1 MFARPTRIPALL
13 IDSSTGEADELR
25 ATKGESMKRSLMLI
39 SGLAGA
45 FAAQPAAA
53 ATVVVYTNPET
64 LERRVVVVDPKG
76 PDRLIMCMLPP
87 GEAGCQQV
95 SPRAVR

>member
-1 MFARPTRIPALL
+1 
-13 IDSSTGEADELR
+13 
-25 ATKGESMKRSLMLI
+25 MKRSLLLLF
-39 SGLAGA
+39 GLASI
-45 FAAQPAAA
+45 AAAGPAAA

-64 LERRVVVVDPKG
+64 LERRVVVVDPQG

-95 SPRAVR
+95 SLRAR

>member
-1 MFARPTRIPALL
+1 
-13 IDSSTGEADELR
+13 
-25 ATKGESMKRSLMLI
+25 MKRSLLLLT
-39 SGLAGA
+39 GLASI
-45 FAAQPAAA
+45 AAAEPAAA

-95 SPRAVR
+95 SLRATR

>member
-1 MFARPTRIPALL
+1 MRRSLLL
-13 IDSSTGEADELR
+13 IFGFA
-25 ATKGESMKRSLMLI
+25 A
-39 SGLAGA
+39 A
-45 FAAQPAAA
+45 AAQPAAA

-76 PDRLIMCMLPP
+76 PDRLIVCMLPP

-95 SPRAVR
+95 PATRRSR

>member
-1 MFARPTRIPALL
+1 
-13 IDSSTGEADELR
+13 
-25 ATKGESMKRSLMLI
+25 MKRSLLLL
-39 SGLAGA
+39 SGLSSIAAAG
-45 FAAQPAAA
+45 PAAA

-76 PDRLIMCMLPP
+76 PDRLIMCMRPP

>member
-1 MFARPTRIPALL
+1 
-13 IDSSTGEADELR
+13 
-25 ATKGESMKRSLMLI
+25 MKRSLLLL
-39 SGLAGA
+39 SGLSSIAAAG
-45 FAAQPAAA
+45 PAAA

>member
-1 MFARPTRIPALL
+1 
-13 IDSSTGEADELR
+13 
-25 ATKGESMKRSLMLI
+25 MKRSLLLV
-39 SGLAGA
+39 SG
-45 FAAQPAAA
+45 FASVAAAEPAAA

-95 SPRAVR
+95 ALQASR

>member
-1 MFARPTRIPALL
+1 
-13 IDSSTGEADELR
+13 
-25 ATKGESMKRSLMLI
+25 MKRSLLLLF
-39 SGLAGA
+39 GLASI
-45 FAAQPAAA
+45 AAAAPAAA

-64 LERRVVVVDPKG
+64 LERRVVVVDPQG

-95 SPRAVR
+95 SLRAR

>member
-1 MFARPTRIPALL
+1 
-13 IDSSTGEADELR
+13 
-25 ATKGESMKRSLMLI
+25 MKRSLLLLT
-39 SGLAGA
+39 GLASIA
-45 FAAQPAAA
+45 AAQPAAA

-95 SPRAVR
+95 SLRALR